1 MLGGFSTA
9 DKAQVNE
16 SIMIDFAGFERYAPD
31 PVGVIGKLHPLRILG
46 CKCKLC
52 FDESGNLSEWMNNF
66 GKMDGREQDENR
78 NYSLLPARALGYC
91 LGTKVWAQFHIGRI
105 KDIETPNSDDILKRL
120 IFPEESEGVKE
131 DLKTLIEQ
139 HGSITT
145 PLIADPIAGKGSG
158 LTILL
163 HGKKRL
169 FFDAITEA
177 QVSRRS
183 SRRRQDSHSRNPRKI
198 CRKTALR
205 GRPGRYRH
213 ISNNGRSE
221 IDTHI

>member
-1 MLGGFSTA
+1 
-9 DKAQVNE
+9 
-16 SIMIDFAGFERYAPD
+16 MIDFAGFERYAPD
-31 PVGVIGKLHPLRILG
+31 PIGVIGKLHPLRILG

-52 FDESGNLSEWMNNF
+52 FDESGNFSEWMNNF

-78 NYSLLPARALGYC
+78 YYSLLPAQALGYC
-91 LGTKVWAQFHIGRI
+91 LGTKVWAQFHIRRI
-105 KDIETPNSDDILKRL
+105 KDIESPKSDDILKRL

-145 PLIADPIAGKGSG
+145 PLVADPIPGKGSG

-163 HGKKRL
+163 HGKKHL
-169 FFDAITEA
+169 YFDVIAKA
-177 QVSRRS
+177 QLPCRS
-183 SRRRQDSHSRNPRKI
+183 SRRRQDSHSRNPRKV
-198 CRKTALR
+198 CWKAALR

-213 ISNNGRSE
+213 ISRNCRSE
-221 IDTHI
+221 IDAHI